1 MLKRKIYDKILNW
14 KASSHGRSALLI
26 EGARRVGKSK
36 IVEFFAE
43 NEYRSHIVVDFA
55 KPKEGV
61 VEAITKRPDDLDGL
75 FNLLMLSYGVKLYK
89 RESVIVFDEVQ
100 LCPPARQLIKYLVED
115 GRYDYIETG
124 SLISLKRNVEKISIP
139 SEEESLPM
147 YPMDFEEFCWAMDDE
162 QTVPFAREA
171 FERLQPLGQ
180 AAHATIL
187 RRYREYLAVG
197 GMPQAVNA
205 YLANR
210 DFSQADHAKRLIL
223 KLYADD
229 ISKFAGV
236 DAPKVRGIFN
246 QIPGQLAKKEKR
258 YFLTSVDA
266 DARMRE
272 YAESFQWLDESRTV
286 NIARNASDPD
296 VALAMSA
303 DYDTQK
309 LYSSDTGLLVTQVF
323 LDSDYTE
330 NELYRALMLDRLSIN
345 NGMIAENAVA
355 QALRASGRE
364 LYFYSRYGRE
374 AAEQRMEID
383 FLIRREGKISPVEVK
398 SAAYQH
404 HASLDKFIRKFS
416 GRIGTP
422 YILYTKDVMEK
433 NGIVHLPLYMT
444 SFLCERK
451 DS

>member
-1 MLKRKIYDKILNW
+1 MLKRKIYDRMLNW
-14 KASSHGRSALLI
+14 KKLSHGQSALLI

-36 IVEFFAE
+36 IVEWFAE
-43 NEYRSHIVVDFA
+43 REYRSYIVVDFA
-55 KPKEGV
+55 RPKEGV
-61 VEAITKRPDDLDGL
+61 VEAIVQHPDDLDGL
-75 FNLLMLSYGVKLYK
+75 FNLLMLSYGTKLFK

-100 LCPPARQLIKYLVED
+100 LCPPARQLIKYLVAD

-124 SLISLKRNVEKISIP
+124 SLISLRRNVEKISIP
-139 SEEESLPM
+139 SEEETLPM
-147 YPMDFEEFCWAMDDE
+147 YPMDFEEFCWALGDDL
-162 QTVPFAREA
+162 TVAFAREA
-171 FERLQPLGQ
+171 FKRMRPLGQ
-180 AAHATIL
+180 SVHTTIL

-205 YLANR
+205 YLEEK

-229 ISKFAGV
+229 ISKFAGI

-258 YFLTSVDA
+258 YFLTSVKP

-272 YAESFQWLDESRTV
+272 YAESFQWLDESKTV

-296 VALAMSA
+296 IALAMSA

-309 LYSSDTGLLVTQVF
+309 LYSSDTGLLVTQAF
-323 LDSDYTE
+323 MDADYTE
-330 NELYRALMLDRLSIN
+330 NGLYRALMLDKLAIN

-374 AAEQRMEID
+374 DDGLKMEID

-398 SAAYQH
+398 SGAYQH
-404 HASLDKFIRKFS
+404 HASLDKFMRKFS
-416 GRIGTP
+416 GRLGTP

-433 NGIVHLPLYMT
+433 NGIVHLPLYMAP
-444 SFLCERK
+444 FLCEK
-451 DS
+451 AE

>member
-1 MLKRKIYDKILNW
+1 MKPMLKRKIYDKILEW
-14 KASSHGRSALLI
+14 KNRACGRSALLI

-36 IVEFFAE
+36 IVEFFAK
-43 NEYRSHIVVDFA
+43 NEYRSFIVVDFA

-61 VEAITKRPDDLDGL
+61 VEAITKHPDDLDGL
-75 FNLLMLSYGVKLYK
+75 FNLLMLSYGVRLFR

-100 LCPPARQLIKYLVED
+100 LCPSARQLIKYLVED

-124 SLISLKRNVEKISIP
+124 SLVSLRRNVEKISIP
-139 SEEESLPM
+139 SEEEALPM
-147 YPMDFEEFCWAMDDE
+147 YPMDFEEFCWALGDE
-162 QTVPFAREA
+162 LTIPAARDA
-171 FERLQPLGQ
+171 FVRMKPLGQ
-180 AAHATIL
+180 AMHTVVL
-187 RRYREYLAVG
+187 RRYREYLAIG

-205 YLANR
+205 YLAEK
-210 DFSQADHAKRLIL
+210 DYSQADYAKRLIL

-229 ISKFAGV
+229 ISKYAGI

-258 YFLTSVDA
+258 YFLTAVNA

-272 YAESFQWLDESRTV
+272 YAGSFRWLEESKTV
-286 NIARNASDPD
+286 NVARNASDPD
-296 VALAMSA
+296 VALGMSA

-309 LYSSDTGLLVTQVF
+309 LYSSDTGLLVTQAF
-323 LDSDYTE
+323 MDSDCAE

-355 QALRASGRE
+355 QALRFGGRE
-364 LYFYSRYGRE
+364 LYFYSRYGKNE
-374 AAEQRMEID
+374 TEERMEID
-383 FLIRREGKISPVEVK
+383 FLIRREGRISPVEVK

-404 HASLDKFIRKFS
+404 HASLDKFMRKFH
-416 GRIGTP
+416 GRLGTP

-433 NGIVHLPLYMT
+433 GGIVHLPLYMAQ
-444 SFLCERK
+444 FLCEK
-451 DS
+451 

>member
-1 MLKRKIYDKILNW
+1 MLKRKIYDKIQNW
-14 KASSHGRSALLI
+14 KKVSDGRTALLI

-36 IVEFFAE
+36 IVEYFAE
-43 NEYRSHIVVDFA
+43 NEYRSYIIVDFA
-55 KPKEGV
+55 RPKDGI
-61 VEAITKRPDDLDGL
+61 VEAITKRPDDLDGF
-75 FNLLMLSYGVKLYK
+75 FNLLMLSYGVKLYR

-139 SEEESLPM
+139 SEEESLQM
-147 YPMDFEEFCWAMDDE
+147 YPMDFEEFCWAMGDDL
-162 QTVPFAREA
+162 TIPFAREA
-171 FERLQPLGQ
+171 FERMRPLGQ
-180 AAHATIL
+180 SAHATIL

-197 GMPQAVNA
+197 GMPQSVNA
-205 YLANR
+205 YLKERN
-210 DFSQADHAKRLIL
+210 FSEADHAKRLIL

-258 YFLTSVDA
+258 YFLTSVNA

-272 YAESFQWLDESRTV
+272 YAESFQWLDESKTV

-309 LYSSDTGLLVTQVF
+309 LYSSDTGLLVTQAF
-323 LDSDYTE
+323 MDGDCTG
-330 NELYRALMLDRLSIN
+330 NELYRALMLDRLSVN
-345 NGMIAENAVA
+345 NGMLAENAVA
-355 QALRASGRE
+355 QALRAAGRE
-364 LYFYSRYGRE
+364 LYFYSRYGRDGS
-374 AAEQRMEID
+374 EQKMEID
-383 FLIRREGKISPVEVK
+383 FLIRRAGKISPIEVK
-398 SAAYQH
+398 SAAYQR
-404 HASLDKFIRKFS
+404 HASLDKFILKFA
-416 GRIGTP
+416 GRIGQP

-433 NGIVHLPLYMT
+433 NGIVHLPLYMAQ
-444 SFLCERK
+444 FLCERI
-451 DS
+451 